1 MRFPAFL
8 ARHRR
13 LLGVGLASLLL
24 HLAALAWLEFPAQ
37 RAPGVR
43 EPAPLTLRIA
53 RAGTERATPRPAP
66 GPPPASRPA
75 PESAPESAPQ
85 PAPAPTAAPEAGP
98 EATSPPLP
106 ALAPLRAAGQG
117 EVLPGAMPGQ
127 FRVSPAPPARLDYRV
142 SGGGAARL
150 EWRTDGSSYRLALD
164 GVLGALDSEG
174 GLDDGGLAPLRA
186 SEPAGLGRASTEFD
200 RARGVIVS
208 HLGARRDQLAGGAQ
222 DRASLLLQLAG
233 MGRANPDQLRGVLAF
248 WIGAAGGARQERYEV
263 MEMETVDTGIG
274 AVKALRLAQLAPEGA
289 PRLEVWLAPGQAW
302 LPVQLRLTLPD
313 GAVRTQTLDA
323 LEIDMEIESAAGP

>member
-66 GPPPASRPA
+66 GPSPASRPA
-75 PESAPESAPQ
+75 PGSAPQ
-85 PAPAPTAAPEAGP
+85 PAPAPDAGP
-98 EATSPPLP
+98 EATSSPLP
-106 ALAPLRAAGQG
+106 ALAPLQAAGQG

-164 GVLGALDSEG
+164 GILGALDSEG

-274 AVKALRLAQLAPEGA
+274 AVEALRLAQLAPEGA

-302 LPVQLRLTLPD
+302 LPVQLRLTLSD

>member
-24 HLAALAWLEFPAQ
+24 HLAALAWLGFPAQ

-66 GPPPASRPA
+66 GPSPASQPA
-75 PESAPESAPQ
+75 PGSTPQ
-85 PAPAPTAAPEAGP
+85 PAPAPDAGP
-98 EATSPPLP
+98 EDTSSPLP

-164 GVLGALDSEG
+164 GILGALDSEG

-274 AVKALRLAQLAPEGA
+274 AVEALRLAQLAPEGA

-323 LEIDMEIESAAGP
+323 LEIDMQIESAAGP

>member
-1 MRFPAFL
+1 MKFSVFL
-8 ARHRR
+8 ARYRR

-24 HLAALAWLEFPAQ
+24 HLAALAWLEFPVQ
-37 RAPGVR
+37 RAPGAR

-53 RAGTERATPRPAP
+53 RAGTDRAIPRPAP
-66 GPPPASRPA
+66 IPLPASRPVL
-75 PESAPESAPQ
+75 
-85 PAPAPTAAPEAGP
+85 APAPEPNAGP
-98 EATSPPLP
+98 DSAPAPLP
-106 ALAPLRAAGQG
+106 VLAPLQAGGQG

-142 SGGGAARL
+142 SGGGAAHL

-164 GVLGALDSEG
+164 GILGALDSEG

-186 SEPAGLGRASTEFD
+186 SEPLGPGRASVEFD
-200 RARGVIVS
+200 REHGVIVS

-263 MEMETVDTGIG
+263 VGMETVDTGIG
-274 AVKALRLAQLAPEGA
+274 ALEALRLAQLAPEGA

-313 GAVRTQTLDA
+313 GAARTQTLDA
-323 LEIDMEIESAAGP
+323 LEIETAIESAAGP

>member
-66 GPPPASRPA
+66 GPSPASRPA
-75 PESAPESAPQ
+75 PGSAPQ
-85 PAPAPTAAPEAGP
+85 PAPAPDAGP
-98 EATSPPLP
+98 EATSSPLP
-106 ALAPLRAAGQG
+106 ALAPLQAAGQG

-164 GVLGALDSEG
+164 GILGALDSEG

-208 HLGARRDQLAGGAQ
+208 HLGARRDQLAGGTQ

-274 AVKALRLAQLAPEGA
+274 ALEALRLAQLAPEGA

-323 LEIDMEIESAAGP
+323 LEIDMEIKNAAGP

>member
-1 MRFPAFL
+1 
-8 ARHRR
+8 
-13 LLGVGLASLLL
+13 
-24 HLAALAWLEFPAQ
+24 
-37 RAPGVR
+37 
-43 EPAPLTLRIA
+43 
-53 RAGTERATPRPAP
+53 
-66 GPPPASRPA
+66 
-75 PESAPESAPQ
+75 
-85 PAPAPTAAPEAGP
+85 P
-98 EATSPPLP
+98 EATSSPLP
-106 ALAPLRAAGQG
+106 ALAPLQAAGQG

-164 GVLGALDSEG
+164 GILGALDSEG

-274 AVKALRLAQLAPEGA
+274 ALEALRLAQLAPEGA

-323 LEIDMEIESAAGP
+323 LEIDMEIKNAAGP

>member
-66 GPPPASRPA
+66 GPSPASPPAPG
-75 PESAPESAPQ
+75 SAPQ
-85 PAPAPTAAPEAGP
+85 PAPAPDAGP
-98 EATSPPLP
+98 EATSSPLP
-106 ALAPLRAAGQG
+106 ALAPLQAAGQG

-164 GVLGALDSEG
+164 GILGALDSEG

-323 LEIDMEIESAAGP
+323 LEIDMQIESAAGP

>member
-1 MRFPAFL
+1 MRFPVFL
-8 ARHRR
+8 ARYRR

-53 RAGTERATPRPAP
+53 RAGPDRATPRPAP
-66 GPPPASRPA
+66 SPLPASRPA
-75 PESAPESAPQ
+75 PE
-85 PAPAPTAAPEAGP
+85 PAPAPDAGPAADPQAAPA
-98 EATSPPLP
+98 PLP
-106 ALAPLRAAGQG
+106 VLAPLQASGQG

-142 SGGGAARL
+142 SDGGAARL
-150 EWRTDGSSYRLALD
+150 EWRTDGSSYRIALD
-164 GVLGALDSEG
+164 GILGALDSEG

-186 SEPAGLGRASTEFD
+186 SEPAGPGRARTEFD
-200 RARGVIVS
+200 RAHGVIVS

-248 WIGAAGGARQERYEV
+248 WIGASGGARQERYEV
-263 MEMETVDTGIG
+263 MGMETVDTGIG
-274 AVKALRLAQLAPEGA
+274 ALEALHLAQLAPEGA

-323 LEIDMEIESAAGP
+323 LEIATAIDSSPGPEP

>member
-66 GPPPASRPA
+66 GPSPASRPA
-75 PESAPESAPQ
+75 PGSAPQ
-85 PAPAPTAAPEAGP
+85 PAPAPDAGP
-98 EATSPPLP
+98 EATSSPLP
-106 ALAPLRAAGQG
+106 ALAPLQAAGQG

-164 GVLGALDSEG
+164 GILGALDSEG

-274 AVKALRLAQLAPEGA
+274 ALEALRLAQLAPEGA

-323 LEIDMEIESAAGP
+323 LEIDMEIKNAAGP